1 VSEFVELFVTLL
13 PADAGGRTSAIA
25 PRNGT
30 YRPFVRTPQGNRA
43 RVRFLEGP
51 PQIAPGDAARVVAE
65 CEDRIDEALFA
76 GADLELIEPAER
88 LVGIV
93 TLMRVLRSAISA

>member
-1 VSEFVELFVTLL
+1 MTLI
-13 PADAGGRTSAIA
+13 PESAGGRTSPVA

-30 YRPFVRTPQGNRA
+30 YRPLVRSPRGDQA

-51 PQIAPGDAARVVAE
+51 PQIAPGDGALVVAE
-65 CEDRIDEALFA
+65 LEGSEESILA
-76 GADLELIEPAER
+76 GEELDLIEPGDR

-93 TLMRVLRSAISA
+93 TLMRVWRAAVSA

>member
-1 VSEFVELFVTLL
+1 MTLI
-13 PADAGGRTSAIA
+13 PSSAGGRTSPVA

-30 YRPFVRTPQGNRA
+30 YRPLVRSQRGDRA

-51 PQIAPGDAARVVAE
+51 PQIAPGDGALVVAE
-65 CEDRIDEALFA
+65 LEAGSDESIFA
-76 GADLELIEPAER
+76 GDELDLIEPGDH

-93 TLMRVLRSAISA
+93 TLMRVWRAAVSA